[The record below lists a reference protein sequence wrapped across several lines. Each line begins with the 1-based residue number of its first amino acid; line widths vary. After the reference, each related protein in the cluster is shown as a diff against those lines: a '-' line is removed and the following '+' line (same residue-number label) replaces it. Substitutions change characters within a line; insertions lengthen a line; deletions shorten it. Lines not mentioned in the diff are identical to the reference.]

1 MAGNEEHGLATGRCH
16 RMGSRGISTGL
27 AALLALAGVNYLSK
41 GAETRTVPGNS
52 PGATATWVADGR
64 TEHTVKVY
72 VDNRWLYQHTDAVD
86 WRFVNTP
93 GFSFIEALLPTQNDF
108 FEGIPMEYNW
118 INPPGD
124 QLGRLV
130 SERSTGP
137 INNYGNLASYRFRV
151 PVGTAPGTYNFDLS
165 DTFLWDDRFPT
176 MQEQPHT
183 IVNDSFYVIAPKRGD
198 MNCDGYVDFDD
209 INPFVSALV
218 GRAGYEA
225 QLPNCSWLN
234 GDIDLNGAVDFD
246 DINPFVSCLV
256 AGGCE

>member
-1 MAGNEEHGLATGRCH
+1 
-16 RMGSRGISTGL
+16 
-27 AALLALAGVNYLSK
+27 
-41 GAETRTVPGNS
+41 
-52 PGATATWVADGR
+52 
-64 TEHTVKVY
+64 
-72 VDNRWLYQHTDAVD
+72 
-86 WRFVNTP
+86 
-93 GFSFIEALLPTQNDF
+93 
-108 FEGIPMEYNW
+108 
-118 INPPGD
+118 
-124 QLGRLV
+124 
-130 SERSTGP
+130 
-137 INNYGNLASYRFRV
+137 
-151 PVGTAPGTYNFDLS
+151 
-165 DTFLWDDRFPT
+165 